1 MNFEEM
7 KNVLEKY
14 NQNHVVL
21 AYERADEEKYKLLVK
36 INGIEIFFQIILG
49 R

>member
-21 AYERADEEKYKLLVK
+21 AYERANEENKKK
-36 INGIEIFFQIILG
+36 ICADKDSPNKKRSL
-49 R
+49 